1 MKKAKKDIKTSEL
14 FFSKSMDFLEV
25 HIPLQRGQSKN
36 TADSYRKSLTSFRKY
51 TLDVKHISITK
62 FSFADCTYDFVLDY
76 SSYMQNEL
84 HLKPNTVNSRLA
96 AIKAY
101 LKYAAAMDVSLE
113 QIYLTVNKVPFLTV
127 PVLRRPTISE
137 ESMKAMLEAPTQV
150 TTSISLRDQTLLV
163 TLFDTAVRIGELV
176 RIEMCDLYL
185 DISEPYI
192 VIHGKG
198 NKERQVG
205 VSNDT
210 IDFLRKYIETA
221 HREDEGSNI
230 PLFFVRY
237 KGEIHHM
244 TERNGERI
252 VKKYAEMLRNAG
264 VNLPDTVYPHMFRRT
279 RATGLYQDEVDI
291 EMVARLLGH
300 AQLETTKKYAYNST
314 EQLRKAMER
323 GGRPAINEPEEAL
336 YEGTDKEAAFA
347 RKFGIR

>member
-1 MKKAKKDIKTSEL
+1 MKKAKKDIKTKEL

-25 HIPLQRGQSKN
+25 HIPLQRGQSPN
-36 TADSYRKSLTSFRKY
+36 TSASYRKSLTSFRKFAFE
-51 TLDVKHISITK
+51 VKNISITK
-62 FSFADCTYDFVLDY
+62 FCFADCTYDFVLDY
-76 SSYMQNEL
+76 SSYMQNVQ
-84 HLKPNTVNSRLA
+84 HLKASTINSRLA
-96 AIKAY
+96 ALKAY
-101 LKYAAAMDVSLE
+101 LKYAAAMDISLE

-127 PVLRRPTISE
+127 PVLRRPTISQD
-137 ESMKAMLEAPTQV
+137 SMKAMLEAPTQV
-150 TTSISLRDQTLLV
+150 TTSISLRDQTFLV

-176 RIEMCDLYL
+176 KISMADLYL

-205 VSNDT
+205 VSDDT
-210 IDFLRKYIETA
+210 VDFLRKYIETT
-221 HREDEGSNI
+221 HSEDESSDT
-230 PLFFVRY
+230 PLFYVRY

-252 VKKYAEMLRNAG
+252 VKKYAEMLREAG
-264 VNLPDTVYPHMFRRT
+264 VDLPETVYPHMFRRT
-279 RATGLYQDEVDI
+279 RATGMYQDDVDI

-314 EQLRKAMER
+314 KQLRSAMER

-336 YEGTDKEAAFA
+336 YEGADKEAAFA